1 MKKNN
6 YKPVFLSVT
15 IMIAGFSGYHAAGLG
30 GRPALAG
37 QTEHASITSYDGP
50 STCIAC
56 HQQDAYN
63 MFGSVHYQ
71 WTGPSPNVTNLT
83 TYSGKADI
91 NFNTYCGSVVTS
103 RRIACWS
110 CHVGNGKVPKM
121 AVDPAQLANIDC
133 LTCHQDAYRRKAA
146 PPAVQLTYP
155 GYDGVVRTWTLPVED
170 AEGNFQYVPDEAAMG
185 ISALTAARTVHLP
198 TRTTCL
204 SCHAYAAGS
213 DCGKRGDISAETV
226 NPPLWA
232 EVHMSPQGQNLVC
245 TACHAAGN
253 HRLKGRG
260 LDITTNEHP
269 DRLTCTSGGCH
280 PFAPHQNTRLDSH
293 TGRVACQT
301 CHIPAY
307 AKLTSTEMR
316 RYWLKP
322 FWAPS
327 MFGGQGGFKPEEHRE
342 MMVVPTYRWFDGTS
356 INTVLNQAA
365 PPPADPLGAY
375 EFALPNGGVNSPGAY
390 IYPMKEHWSSSA
402 LHLATGR
409 FIPHST
415 FMYFVTGDFARS
427 VAEGQVRSGLTGAWK
442 IADIHTYQTINHGVE
457 PAGSAL
463 ACGACHS
470 SLAGGT
476 PVRMD
481 LPGQLGYATRA
492 GFSCTQCHG
501 PKSARPFVELHDKH
515 VRDEGLACGQC
526 HDFARPL
533 PGGGASRR
541 PASRRSSNR

>member
-1 MKKNN
+1 MKTR
-6 YKPVFLSVT
+6 LLGS
-15 IMIAGFSGYHAAGLG
+15 GFFFMVILAAGLLGHRSIGFG
-30 GRPALAG
+30 GGPSLGG
-37 QTEHASITSYDGP
+37 QAEHATITSYDGP

-71 WTGPSPNVTNLT
+71 WTGPSPNAINLT

-91 NFNTYCGSVVTS
+91 NFNTYCGSAVTS

-110 CHVGNGKVPKM
+110 CHAGNGRVPKM
-121 AVDPAQLANIDC
+121 TVDSSQLANIDC

-146 PPAVQLTYP
+146 PPAVQLTYR
-155 GYDGVVRTWTLPVED
+155 GYDGVARTWTLPQED

-213 DCGKRGDISAETV
+213 DCGKRGDLSVETAS
-226 NPPLWA
+226 PPLWA
-232 EVHMSPQGQNLVC
+232 EVHMSPLGQDLACV
-245 TACHAAGN
+245 ACHAAGN

-260 LDITTNEHP
+260 LDITTNDHP
-269 DRLTCTSGGCH
+269 DRLTCVSGGCH
-280 PFAPHQNTRLDSH
+280 PFAPHQNTRLDAH

-307 AKLTSTEMR
+307 AKLATTEMR
-316 RYWLKP
+316 RDWLKP
-322 FWAPS
+322 FWAQGL
-327 MFGGQGGFKPEEHRE
+327 FGGQGGFKPEEYRE
-342 MMVVPTYRWFDGTS
+342 SMVVPTYRWFDGTS
-356 INTVLNQAA
+356 VNYVLSQTT
-365 PPPADPLGAY
+365 PPPVNAQGAY
-375 EFALPNGGVNSPGAY
+375 EFALPNGAVNSVGAY
-390 IYPMKEHWSSSA
+390 IYPMKEHWANSA
-402 LHLATGR
+402 LHLETNR

-415 FMYFVTGDFARS
+415 FMYFVTGDFGRA
-427 VAEGQVRSGLTGAWK
+427 VTEGQIRSGLRGAWK
-442 IADIHTYQTINHGVE
+442 LVEVHTFQTLNHGVE
-457 PAGSAL
+457 PSANAL
-463 ACGACHS
+463 SCGACHA

-481 LPGQLGYATRA
+481 LKGQLGYATRA

-501 PKSARPFVELHDKH
+501 PKGPMLFVELHDKH
-515 VRDEGLACGQC
+515 VRDKEVACSQC
-526 HDFARPL
+526 HDFSRPL
-533 PGGGASRR
+533 PAGAGSRR
-541 PASRRSSNR
+541 QAPRRTNR